1 MATRNKTR
9 KPQLFSEVR
18 LAGGMGQLA
27 ARQDAEG
34 MLRRSVMACLLW
46 EDNAY
51 IDGESIA
58 QNICDLIP
66 QVKAEIVA
74 AIAVE
79 ARFVQKLRHVP
90 LLVVREMARYS
101 THSHLVAE
109 TLAKVIHRPDELT
122 EFLSIYWLNNGGK
135 KTLTAQVK
143 RGLAAAFQK
152 FNEYQLAKYNK
163 TGKEVSLVDVLRL
176 CHAKAQNEDQN
187 SLWQRLIQDKLAVP
201 DTWEVA
207 LSAGKDK
214 KATWER
220 LITENKLGS
229 FAFLKNLRNMQ
240 QAGVTPQVIRDG
252 LSTMKVDFMLPIDF
266 LKAVKFAPD
275 YSRELESAMFRCAGL
290 WKKLPGKTVLVID
303 VSGSMEKAMSAKSDF
318 NRMAAAAAIAVIAS
332 EVSDSVSIYATA
344 GSYDLHST
352 EKMKPYRGFALSDAI
367 MQSASRLGGGGIFT
381 RQCLEYIEGVERE
394 QPDRIIVFSDS
405 QDCDSTDRIPKPFG
419 KKNYIVD
426 VASHKNGVNYKGIW
440 TAEIAGWSE
449 GFLSF
454 IANAENVVQG

>member
-9 KPQLFSEVR
+9 KPQLFAEVR

-66 QVKAEIVA
+66 QVKPEIVA

-109 TLAKVIHRPDELT
+109 TLAKVIHRPDEMT

-143 RGLAAAFQK
+143 RGLATAFAK
-152 FNEYQLAKYNK
+152 FNEYQLAKYNRK
-163 TGKEVSLVDVLRL
+163 DKDVKLVDVLRL
-176 CHAKAQNEDQN
+176 SHAKAQDETQN
-187 SLWQRLIQDKLAVP
+187 SLWQRLIQDKLATP

-252 LSTMKVDFMLPIDF
+252 LSTMKVDLMLPIDF

-275 YSRELESAMFRCAGL
+275 YSRELENAMFRCAGA
-290 WKKLPGKTVLVID
+290 WKKLPGKTVLVVD
-303 VSGSMEKAMSAKSDF
+303 VSGSMGAAMSAKSDF

-344 GSYDLHST
+344 GRHSHMT

-367 MQSASRLGGGGIFT
+367 LGSASRLGGGGIFT
-381 RQCLEYIEGVERE
+381 RQCLEYIKTQEQE

-454 IANAENVVQG
+454 IANSENVVQG